1 MSKRRFKR
9 GRATRDFMQ
18 LCLVLFIMV
27 MLLLLIIFFK
37 PIVMILGT
45 VLLFVSLFMLL
56 NEFLR

>member
-1 MSKRRFKR
+1 MKRRFKR

-18 LCLVLFIMV
+18 LCLILFIMV

-56 NEFLR
+56 SEFLR